1 MIKTYRGDR
10 TKQKKLWRP
19 VARELAIWQERYQ
32 SLRKDHFPAPLLG
45 YRDGGDFLL
54 IRRRTKDYE
63 METFR
68 LKGSSRGIYR
78 FCETRRTQGQILHK
92 FPSLSFDKVQNFIS
106 HMVAKRLMFRE
117 GEQVLSLAVN
127 EEPHKVLCGE
137 PRRTTRK

>member
-19 VARELAIWQERYQ
+19 VARELNSWQERYH
-32 SLRKDHFPAPLLG
+32 SLRKDHLPSPLLG

-54 IRRRTKDYE
+54 IRRRSENYE

-78 FCETRRTQGQILHK
+78 FCETRRTFDQILHE
-92 FPSLSFDKVQNFIS
+92 FSSLSFDKLQNFIS
-106 HMVAKRLMFRE
+106 HMVAKRLMFQE

-127 EEPHKVLCGE
+127 EEPYKVLCGANE
-137 PRRTTRK
+137 